1 MGNSLKALAVAFL
14 IMSLPIFVVTY
25 VVFDSY
31 RERDEKITI
40 VPVRPTSSRKHSVR
54 QVV

>member
-25 VVFDSY
+25 AVFDSY
-31 RERDEKITI
+31 RERDTRFI
-40 VPVRPTSSRKHSVR
+40 VFR
-54 QVV
+54 